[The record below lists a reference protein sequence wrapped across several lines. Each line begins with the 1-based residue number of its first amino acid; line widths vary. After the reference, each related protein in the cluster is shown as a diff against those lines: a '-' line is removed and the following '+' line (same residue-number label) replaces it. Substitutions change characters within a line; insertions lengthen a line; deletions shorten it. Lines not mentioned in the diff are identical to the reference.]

1 MFGNHAEPGVI
12 ELSQID
18 DICMHEPKLG
28 QKRIAGKCL
37 EKGSAPGAVET
48 VCSRRTAGDPCQIRP
63 CRVTKPVLPVML
75 PWLIQHV
82 H

>member
-37 EKGSAPGAVET
+37 EMGSAPDMLET
-48 VCSRRTAGDPCQIRP
+48 LFGRCLAAIKVKCLSAG
-63 CRVTKPVLPVML
+63 
-75 PWLIQHV
+75 
-82 H
+82 